1 MTYLFSKENRDERSD
16 FETSYAFKVPA
27 MGWLH
32 LNKKA
37 VVLNEYEDHYEVVI
51 ADWYLDNPYNKIIH
65 ESIKRRLKC
74 ERLQEHYLTLK
85 KRKYDQDG
93 ENK

>member
-1 MTYLFSKENRDERSD
+1 MTEYDD
-16 FETSYAFKVPA
+16 F
-27 MGWLH
+27 
-32 LNKKA
+32 
-37 VVLNEYEDHYEVVI
+37 YEVVI

-74 ERLQEHYLTLK
+74 ERLQEHYFRLK
-85 KRKYDQDG
+85 KTNDKKR